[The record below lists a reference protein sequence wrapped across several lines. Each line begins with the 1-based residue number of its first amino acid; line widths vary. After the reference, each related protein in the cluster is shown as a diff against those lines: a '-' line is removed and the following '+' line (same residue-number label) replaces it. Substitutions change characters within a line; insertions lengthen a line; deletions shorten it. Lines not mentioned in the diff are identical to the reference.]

1 MTSRFLLRSSSTIFF
16 GVFTRKDD
24 RSAVDHHRGTHLG
37 PVPRAARA
45 SPSALRARQSG
56 SAEIREVAHGD
67 IVLFH
72 SNAFIQTGG
81 DGMWSHVG
89 VVIVGKSGVPRLFEI
104 TGGHVFATVEPLQKM
119 LVEELLQGD
128 RVVAFR
134 RISPAPNEKLL
145 RRYARECMKTRV
157 NYEHV
162 YWRAGFQRLFGS
174 MFPIHCEDE
183 QIGNGSICSSIV
195 VDALRDVGCS
205 LLSTLSPFCPMILVQ
220 DTHKRLPL
228 KEGYTWDLSPFSA
241 CRLAACRRKKKKN
254 TCGWIRTTVSFS
266 HPGFN

>member
-1 MTSRFLLRSSSTIFF
+1 MTGALWIIIVALIWVLCRALHVLRPVPSEHDKVALLRSVRWRT
-16 GVFTRKDD
+16 
-24 RSAVDHHRGTHLG
+24 
-37 PVPRAARA
+37 
-45 SPSALRARQSG
+45 
-56 SAEIREVAHGD
+56 GD

-134 RISPAPNEKLL
+134 RISPAPDEKLL

-183 QIGNGSICSSIV
+183 QIGHGSICSSIV
-195 VDALRDVGCS
+195 VDALRGCGVLAPVNS
-205 LLSTLSPFCPMILVQ
+205 FAILPHDFGVQ

-228 KEGYTWDLSPFSA
+228 KEGYTWGPLTFL
-241 CRLAACRRKKKKN
+241 RMAA
-254 TCGWIRTTVSFS
+254 
-266 HPGFN
+266 